1 MAFKLSEFT
10 SALKGGG
17 ARASLFKVTFSGNT
31 IADSDTSFSNLE
43 FLCRSTTIPPSNISS
58 IDVPFLGRSIKIAG
72 DRTFEP
78 WTITIFNDE
87 DFSIRNTLEKWM
99 DQIKS
104 HVNIKQKEWNISG
117 YQRTMQLTQYNK
129 TGGETQ
135 KWEFINAWPGSVSE
149 ITLDWSSPAVEE
161 FTCSW
166 NYDYWTLSKPP
177 TTSSSSDDSSN
188 ISATVKVLSDVNGG
202 WPE

>member
-1 MAFKLSEFT
+1 
-10 SALKGGG
+10 
-17 ARASLFKVTFSGNT
+17 
-31 IADSDTSFSNLE
+31 
-43 FLCRSTTIPPSNISS
+43 
-58 IDVPFLGRSIKIAG
+58 
-72 DRTFEP
+72 
-78 WTITIFNDE
+78 
-87 DFSIRNTLEKWM
+87 M